1 MREIC
6 SRITAGANDMDLPS
20 TRGLQALSAL
30 QRAPSLSKAADT
42 LGVTRSALSH
52 RIAELERQLG
62 VRLVRQAGRC
72 AVLTEDAQALLMVMG
87 DALDRIEAAVA
98 PLHRQRRQLRIS
110 TVTTFASHW
119 LIPRLADWQREQ
131 PNIELSIS
139 TTTRVVDLT
148 VEDIDCAI
156 RYGRGEWKGLAATL
170 LFRETLL
177 PVARPDIDRLSAES
191 TIIRA
196 RSRFRDWNRWWQ
208 ASGTPGDPPNGS
220 MIVETRAQA
229 MDAVLAGAGVVVMDE
244 AYVGP
249 HIAAGRLHALGV
261 TVSLPEG
268 YYLVANET
276 REPRSEAVG
285 LLTLWLL
292 SQAQK

>member
-1 MREIC
+1 
-6 SRITAGANDMDLPS
+6 
-20 TRGLQALSAL
+20 
-30 QRAPSLSKAADT
+30 
-42 LGVTRSALSH
+42 
-52 RIAELERQLG
+52 
-62 VRLVRQAGRC
+62 
-72 AVLTEDAQALLMVMG
+72 VLTEDAQALLMVMG

-98 PLHRQRRQLRIS
+98 PLHRQRKQLRIS
-110 TVTTFASHW
+110 TVATFASHW
-119 LIPRLADWQREQ
+119 LIPRLADWQREH

-148 VEDIDCAI
+148 AEDIDCAI
-156 RYGRGEWKGLAATL
+156 RYGQGEWKGLKATL

-177 PVARPDIDRLSAES
+177 PVARPDIGSLSAGS

-196 RSRFRDWNRWWQ
+196 RSRFRDWNRWWL
-208 ASGTPGDPPNGS
+208 ASSTSDDPPNGS

-229 MDAVLAGAGVVVMDE
+229 IDAVLAGAGIAVMDE
-244 AYVGP
+244 AYVEP

-276 REPRSEAVG
+276 RQPRSEAVR
-285 LLTLWLL
+285 LLTSWLV
-292 SQAQK
+292 SQAQR